1 METSEFCD
9 EFHKVDL
16 RILDHCLKVTAG
28 CQHVYN
34 LAADMGGMGFI
45 GNIISILLVILL
57 FSDMNPYL
65 FSFKSIGTPL

>member
-16 RILDHCLKVTAG
+16 RLLENCLKVTAN

-45 GNIISILLVILL
+45 GMNCFLYITTATLSLSL
-57 FSDMNPYL
+57 FYA
-65 FSFKSIGTPL
+65 